1 MSIWEAKL
9 DWCGLE
15 KKRGEEVGRGEDIG
29 GRSGRDQ
36 GKGWVQYDEN
46 TFNKINKLLTKY

>member
-29 GRSGRDQ
+29 VDLEEISRRD
-36 GKGWVQYDEN
+36 G
-46 TFNKINKLLTKY
+46 FNMMKTHFIKLPKS